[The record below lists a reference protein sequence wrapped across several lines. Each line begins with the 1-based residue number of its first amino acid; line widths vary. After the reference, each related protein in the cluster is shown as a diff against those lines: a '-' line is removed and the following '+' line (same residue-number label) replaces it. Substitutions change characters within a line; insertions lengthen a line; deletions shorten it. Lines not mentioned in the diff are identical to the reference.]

1 MNGLSVRKYVDVI
14 FPHPPWQRFTY
25 QIPDR
30 FIHQICLGHRVL
42 VPLGRRKITGF
53 VVDFTAHPGIEG
65 LREIE
70 ELMDPYPLLTP
81 ELLKLTHWISTYYLS
96 SWGEVIKAA
105 LPPGVHRKTR
115 LVVRFCGVKE
125 TDHKL
130 LSENQRAILEYVQNK
145 GEISYESLQRQ
156 FEKIDL
162 RFILGELE
170 KMEWVAVEHVLEKAS
185 VRIKLG
191 KWISLVR
198 EIGSEDIQIL
208 EKKAPRQAKAIND
221 LIMNGGAVYRKELK
235 VDFSVIRKLE
245 KSGWIEVSEKEIFRD
260 AYPDVPIRSPKSLR
274 LTEEQKSVLSKMD
287 SALTKGEFGVFLLHG
302 VTSSGKTQVYIES
315 IRKILRCGKSALIL
329 IPEIA
334 LTPQAVQRY
343 RGVFGE
349 EVAILHSMMSPGE
362 RYDSWRKVR
371 EGKSKICLGPR
382 SAVFAPLQN
391 LGLIVVDEEH
401 EDSYKQTDPAPRYH
415 ARDVAVVR
423 GKIANCAV
431 LLGSATP
438 SIESYTNALTGK
450 YTLCELKHRIDRV
463 PLPRIVLMDRTGL
476 LKKDQTRVFSPLL
489 KKEIG
494 ERLKKKEQV
503 ILLQNRRG
511 YASFLQCQA
520 CGAIESCPYCAISLT
535 YHQKDYRLRCHY
547 CGFEKAAPDGC
558 IKCGS
563 ATLRYRGVG
572 TQRVEA
578 EVRKYFPQ
586 ARSFRMDLD
595 TTRRKGSHYRI
606 VTQFEEGK
614 ADILLGT
621 QMVAK
626 GHDFPGVNLVGIIS
640 ADTGLF
646 FPDFRSGE
654 RTFQLLTQAAGRAG
668 RRACR
673 GEVIVQTCSPD
684 NPILRFAMDQDYSG
698 FYQWECEQRKSLHYP
713 PWGRLIGVHFRGAV
727 AEAVDKA
734 AHAFVDCIRPGDFFE
749 WLGPVSSPLSRI
761 KGIYR
766 YQIIFRG
773 DKNRDPSGKRLRE
786 RVKHGLNEFCEK
798 TRYQHVRI
806 RIDVDPIDMM

>member
-1 MNGLSVRKYVDVI
+1 MV
-14 FPHPPWQRFTY
+14 
-25 QIPDR
+25 
-30 FIHQICLGHRVL
+30 
-42 VPLGRRKITGF
+42 GF
-53 VVDFTAHPGIEG
+53 VVDFIVHPGIEG

-70 ELMDPYPLLTP
+70 ELMDPYPLLTS
-81 ELLKLTHWISTYYLS
+81 ELLKLTHWISSYYLS

-105 LPPGVHRKTR
+105 LPPGIHRKTR
-115 LVVRFCGVKE
+115 RVVRFCGKE
-125 TDHKL
+125 GMHYKS
-130 LSENQRAILEYVQNK
+130 LSEDQKAVLGHVQTK
-145 GEISYESLQRQ
+145 GEILYERLQKKFKQ
-156 FEKIDL
+156 INL
-162 RFILGELE
+162 RSALRKLE
-170 KMEWVAVEHVLEKAS
+170 KKEWVAVEHVLEKAS
-185 VRIKLG
+185 VGIRSE

-198 EIGSEDIQIL
+198 NIGPEDIQML
-208 EKKAPRQAKAIND
+208 GKKAPRQAEVING
-221 LIMNGGAVYRKELK
+221 LVTAGGALYRKDLK

-245 KSGWIEVSEKEIFRD
+245 KSGWIEVSEKEIFRE
-260 AYPDVPIRSPKSLR
+260 AYPDVPVRLPKSLR
-274 LTEEQKSVLSKMD
+274 LTEEQKSVLSKID

-315 IRKILRCGKSALIL
+315 VRQILSCGKNALIL

-362 RYDSWRKVR
+362 RYDSWRKIR

-415 ARDVAVVR
+415 ARDVAVIR
-423 GKIANCAV
+423 GKMADCVV

-463 PLPRIVLMDRTGL
+463 PLPRITLVDRTGL

-489 KKEIG
+489 KEEIG
-494 ERLKKKEQV
+494 ERLNRGEQI

-520 CGAIESCPYCAISLT
+520 CGAIESCPYCHISLT

-558 IKCGS
+558 VKCGG

-595 TTRRKGSHYRI
+595 TTRRKGAHYRI
-606 VTQFEEGK
+606 VTQFEKGK

-621 QMVAK
+621 QMVGK

-673 GEVIVQTCSPD
+673 GSVIIQTCSPD
-684 NPILRFAMDQDYSG
+684 NAILRFAMNQDYVG
-698 FYQWECEQRKSLHYP
+698 FYQWECEQRKSFNYP

-727 AEAVDKA
+727 AETVDKA
-734 AHAFVDCIRPGDFFE
+734 AHAFVDYIRPGNFFE

-766 YQIIFRG
+766 YQILFRG
-773 DKNRDPSGKRLRE
+773 NKHKDPSGKRLRE
-786 RVKHGLNEFCEK
+786 RVRQGLNDFHER
-798 TRYQHVRI
+798 THYQHVRI
-806 RIDVDPIDMM
+806 RVDVDPTDMM

>member
-1 MNGLSVRKYVDVI
+1 M
-14 FPHPPWQRFTY
+14 
-25 QIPDR
+25 
-30 FIHQICLGHRVL
+30 
-42 VPLGRRKITGF
+42 TGF
-53 VVDFTAHPGIEG
+53 VVDFIAHPGVEG

-70 ELMDPYPLLTP
+70 EMMDPYPLLTP

-105 LPPGVHRKTR
+105 LPPGVHRKNR
-115 LVVRFCGVKE
+115 LIIRFCGKKE
-125 TDHKL
+125 TDRKS
-130 LSENQRAILEYVQNK
+130 LSENQRAVLEYVRKK
-145 GEISYESLQRQ
+145 GEISYEGLQKR
-156 FEKIDL
+156 FEKRNL
-162 RFILGELE
+162 RSILGALE
-170 KMEWVAVEHVLEKAS
+170 KTEWIAVEHVLEKAGVGIRS
-185 VRIKLG
+185 E

-198 EIGSEDIQIL
+198 EPESEDIQML
-208 EKKAPRQAKAIND
+208 EKKAPRQAKMIND
-221 LIMNGGAVYRKELK
+221 LVTAGGGVCRKDLK

-245 KSGWIEVSEKEIFRD
+245 KKGWIEIGEKEIFRD
-260 AYPDVPIRSPKSLR
+260 AYADAHVRSPKSFR
-274 LTEEQKSVLSKMD
+274 LTEEQKSALSKIG
-287 SALTKGEFGVFLLHG
+287 SALTKGKFGVFLLHG

-315 IRKILRCGKSALIL
+315 IRQILNCGKSALIL

-343 RGVFGE
+343 RGIFGE
-349 EVAILHSMMSPGE
+349 EVAILHSMMSLGE
-362 RYDSWRKVR
+362 RYDSWRKIR

-391 LGLIVVDEEH
+391 LGLVVVDEEH

-415 ARDVAVVR
+415 ARDVAVIR
-423 GKIANCAV
+423 GRMANCVV

-450 YTLCELKHRIDRV
+450 YTLCELKHRIDCV
-463 PLPRIVLMDRTGL
+463 PLPQITLVNRSEL

-489 KKEIG
+489 KERIQ
-494 ERLKKKEQV
+494 ERLNKGEQV

-520 CGAIESCPYCAISLT
+520 CGAIEPCPYCAISLT
-535 YHQKDYRLRCHY
+535 YHQKNYRLRCHY

-558 IKCGS
+558 VKCGG

-572 TQRVEA
+572 TQRVEE

-586 ARSFRMDLD
+586 ARFFRMDLD
-595 TTRRKGSHYRI
+595 TTRRKGSHYRM

-640 ADTGLF
+640 ADTGLY

-668 RRACR
+668 RRVCR
-673 GEVIVQTCSPD
+673 GEVIIQTCSSD
-684 NPILRFAMDQDYSG
+684 NAIIRFAMDQDYVG
-698 FYQWECEQRKSLHYP
+698 FYQWESERRKALHYP
-713 PWGRLIGVHFRGAV
+713 PWGRLIGVHFRGAI
-727 AEAVDKA
+727 AETVDRA
-734 AHAFVDCIRPGDFFE
+734 AHAFLDCIRPGDFFE
-749 WLGPVSSPLSRI
+749 WLGPVSSPLSKI

-766 YQIIFRG
+766 YQILFRG
-773 DKNRDPSGKRLRE
+773 NKSKDPSGRFLRE
-786 RVKHGLNEFCEK
+786 RIKQGVNDFYEK
-798 TRYQHVRI
+798 TDYRHVRI
-806 RIDVDPIDMM
+806 RVDVDPIDMM